1 MGGSTEA
8 ATTRTKLVCTIGP
21 ASITRVDALAAAG
34 MDVARINLSH
44 GDASS
49 QRAAADAVRRAAA
62 GAGRPLAILVDL
74 AGTKIRLGELT
85 GGRVELVAGSSFV
98 LRSADAAAAPGDAS
112 GASVSDRALASEVQ
126 PGDPIFLADG
136 AVELRVASVDGDV
149 RTEVVR
155 GGTIRSRAGVVIP
168 AHRSSAPALTARD
181 RADVRRLAERGPA
194 FIGQSFVRAAGD
206 VVELRRLLGP
216 DGPAIVAKIETR
228 PAVDDFDAILE
239 VADGVM
245 IARGDLGVE
254 LPYEDVPLLQKQ
266 LLRRALDR
274 GVPSI
279 VATQMLESMTSAPRP
294 TRAEASDVANAV
306 FDGADAVML
315 SGETAIGANPI
326 ESAQAAERI
335 LARCEADGRAYLP
348 AVHHGPPTT
357 DREAIV
363 QAAAAL
369 AMSHPEVAAI
379 GCITTSGRT
388 ARLLSALRPAVPVIA
403 VSPDPAVVARLTL
416 AHGVVARPMP
426 TLGGGDP
433 LDALR
438 RWLVDTGL
446 VPDGAVVVLV
456 GSSDSAGVGSQQL
469 AIRRLDARDPGHR

>member
-1 MGGSTEA
+1 M
-8 ATTRTKLVCTIGP
+8 TRTKLICTIGP
-21 ASITRVDALAAAG
+21 ASIGRVDALAEAG

-44 GDASS
+44 GDADSH
-49 QRAAADAVRRAAA
+49 RAAADAVRRAET
-62 GAGRPLAILVDL
+62 GAGRPLGILVDL
-74 AGTKIRLGELT
+74 AGPKIRLGELA
-85 GGRVELVAGSSFV
+85 GGSVELVAGASFA
-98 LRSADAAAAPGDAS
+98 LRTDDVATAVPGDAA
-112 GASVSDRALASEVQ
+112 GASVSDRALAQEVQ

-136 AVELRVASVDGDV
+136 AAELRVDRVDDEV

-168 AHRSSAPALTARD
+168 AHRSSAPPLTDRD
-181 RADVRRLAERGPA
+181 RADLRRIPELGPT
-194 FIGQSFVRAAGD
+194 FVGQSFVRAASD
-206 VVELRRLLGP
+206 VVELRRALGP

-254 LPYEDVPLLQKQ
+254 LPYEEVPLIQKQ

-315 SGETAIGANPI
+315 SGETAIGEHPI

-335 LARCEADGRAYLP
+335 LARCEADGRVYLP
-348 AVHHGPPTT
+348 AVHHDPPTT

-379 GCITTSGRT
+379 GCVTTSGRT
-388 ARLLSALRPAVPVIA
+388 ARLLSALRPAVPIIA

-416 AHGVVARPMP
+416 GHGVLARPMP
-426 TLGGGDP
+426 TVEDGDQLGS
-433 LDALR
+433 LR
-438 RWLVDTGL
+438 RWLMDTGL

-469 AIRRLDARDPGHR
+469 AIQRLDARDPGHR